1 VLSKGNW
8 RVNTFVH
15 LGLDFLAI
23 NFGSQEGG
31 LIRLNVSL
39 IKYVLEVVFLSINW
53 APSFNSNKVIIED
66 ILTVDITQVSIS
78 LVSYTTTIISIRN

>member
-1 VLSKGNW
+1 MSKGNW
-8 RVNTFVH
+8 RVDTFVH
-15 LGLDFLAI
+15 LELDFLAI
-23 NFGSQEGG
+23 DFGSQEGG

-39 IKYVLEVVFLSINW
+39 IEYVLEVVFLSVSW
-53 APSFNSNKVIIED
+53 APSFDSNKVVIED

>member
-8 RVNTFVH
+8 RVDTFVH
-15 LGLDFLAI
+15 LELDFLAI
-23 NFGSQEGG
+23 DFGSQEGG

-39 IKYVLEVVFLSINW
+39 IEYILEVVFLSVSW
-53 APSFNSNKVIIED
+53 APSFDSNKVVIED

>member
-1 VLSKGNW
+1 M
-8 RVNTFVH
+8 H

-23 NFGSQEGG
+23 DFGSQEGG
-31 LIRLNVSL
+31 LIRLNVSF
-39 IKYVLEVVFLSINW
+39 IEYVLEVVFLSVSW
-53 APSFNSNKVIIED
+53 APSFDSNKVVIED

>member
-1 VLSKGNW
+1 
-8 RVNTFVH
+8 VH
-15 LGLDFLAI
+15 LELDFLAI
-23 NFGSQEGG
+23 DFGSQEGG

-39 IKYVLEVVFLSINW
+39 IEYVLEVVFLSVSW
-53 APSFNSNKVIIED
+53 APSFDSNKVVIED